1 MGWIAFADDL
11 VDGAIPKNV
20 DVRMGPKAA
29 VKNLLGPEL
38 TAPMYEGDSC
48 CVARQV
54 QSFLHSGVAAAG
66 HDDMTPPKKKPSQVA
81 HAETPYPR

>member
-1 MGWIAFADDL
+1 
-11 VDGAIPKNV
+11 
-20 DVRMGPKAA
+20 MGPKA
-29 VKNLLGPEL
+29 VLKNLLGPEL